1 MSVRLLMGRSGTGK
15 TTRCLDELRSKLM
28 DDPEGNPLIYIVPD
42 QMTFLSEYQLIDTPG
57 LGGMIR
63 AQVFS
68 FTRLAWRDSSRNGRN

>member
-1 MSVRLLMGRSGTGK
+1 
-15 TTRCLDELRSKLM
+15 M

-42 QMTFLSEYQLIDTPG
+42 QMTFLSEYKLIDTPG

-68 FTRLAWRDSSRNGRN
+68 FTRLAWRILQETGGMSRYNLNNTGINILIHKII